1 MANQG
6 PEPDRHRH
14 NLVEVTG
21 DDAEPST
28 ATRQRPPPGAKQA
41 PGAPKTTSAL
51 AASTIELDTM
61 KRSVTEAVEFLR
73 GMANPHRLMIL
84 CYLARGEHSVGT
96 LERELGIR
104 QAHLSQQLARLRQ
117 DGLVQTRR
125 DSRTI
130 YYSIGTEA
138 ATEVI
143 ALLYRLFCRGDE
155 GH

>member
-1 MANQG
+1 MSNRELERGRRENYWAEVAMA
-6 PEPDRHRH
+6 
-14 NLVEVTG
+14 
-21 DDAEPST
+21 DAGSSAT
-28 ATRQRPPPGAKQA
+28 AVMRPGA
-41 PGAPKTTSAL
+41 T
-51 AASTIELDTM
+51 ASGIELDVM
-61 KRSVTEAVEFLR
+61 KSSASEAVEFLR
-73 GMANPHRLMIL
+73 GIANPHRLMIL
-84 CYLARGEHSVGT
+84 CHLARGEHSVGT

-143 ALLYRLFCRGDE
+143 ALLYRLFCAGGSRPE
-155 GH
+155 GSE

>member
-1 MANQG
+1 MANQR
-6 PEPDRHRH
+6 PEPNRHRH
-14 NLVEVTG
+14 NSVEVSADEAVSSTTG
-21 DDAEPST
+21 LKRRKLKAV
-28 ATRQRPPPGAKQA
+28 K
-41 PGAPKTTSAL
+41 SAG
-51 AASTIELDTM
+51 AASTIELDSM
-61 KRSVTEAVEFLR
+61 KRSVTDAVEFLR
-73 GMANPHRLMIL
+73 GIANPHRLMIL
-84 CYLARGEHSVGT
+84 CHLVRGEYSVGT

-143 ALLYRLFCRGDE
+143 ALLYRLFCHGDE
-155 GH
+155 GPAGQK